1 MHNCAGNNSQFLQ
14 LDHCRDLCQTFLRT
28 SLADVIPEV
37 SARMAFS
44 WISDFLADSPP
55 SLAVCEV
62 SVLSRVAMQQDCAWL
77 FFIPWFMSSAYD
89 DRVIELITK
98 LWTWEVSLTC
108 RQVCSLCPKWLDA
121 LGTLS
126 CFLWKLYKLVRGWV
140 GHVVITDLWVLS
152 GDSWPRTSFWSEKLQ
167 TWLLT
172 YMQRGDAD
180 DIAAIP
186 FFAAFCGNISVQLK
200 DDWTHS
206 LTSFPLSFL
215 LIDPLALLNAKGRRD
230 FCVMSVRT

>member
-167 TWLLT
+167 TWLLLICREVMLMILLQFLFLLLFVGIFLCNWRMT
-172 YMQRGDAD
+172 GP
-180 DIAAIP
+180 ILSLP
-186 FFAAFCGNISVQLK
+186 FHCLFC
-200 DDWTHS
+200 S
-206 LTSFPLSFL
+206 LT
-215 LIDPLALLNAKGRRD
+215 R
-230 FCVMSVRT
+230 